1 MTIMTDRGDTV
12 LSYRAPNSDPLWR
25 SLIQDMNYMSHY
37 DMIRFTQ
44 KINNLGMVVPFSDSL
59 CNGMGGKSTRLVVK

>member
-25 SLIQDMNYMSHY
+25 SLTQDMNYMSHY
-37 DMIRFTQ
+37 D
-44 KINNLGMVVPFSDSL
+44 KNYSEN
-59 CNGMGGKSTRLVVK
+59 K